1 MIQEL
6 CLLFCEFYLLL
17 PLFSSSSHSIDWY
30 HLLQKKIFPWVE
42 LQTKLSSWGACQTT
56 KFYEKK
62 KHKEMFSFCENQFF
76 ISKFLNIVDVC
87 VLWTTTTYLSH
98 TEHTPVCAYIHPSFF
113 LLFTL
118 TGLDQERVHKFSGT
132 NYRAGRHFGSYLLH
146 CPLPAGYGHGH
157 TASQLLWECM
167 GWVWVGRTTITL
179 KGCSSEQTAHH
190 KSNTRHNCLSTHTSL
205 STPTLTCS

>member
-1 MIQEL
+1 MSFRQNYRRGEL
-6 CLLFCEFYLLL
+6 VKLR
-17 PLFSSSSHSIDWY
+17 SSM
-30 HLLQKKIFPWVE
+30 K
-42 LQTKLSSWGACQTT
+42 
-56 KFYEKK
+56 KK

-98 TEHTPVCAYIHPSFF
+98 TEHTLVCAYIHPSFF

>member
-30 HLLQKKIFPWVE
+30 HLLQKNSSVGWASDKIIVVGS
-42 LQTKLSSWGACQTT
+42 LSN
-56 KFYEKK
+56 YEVLWKK

-98 TEHTPVCAYIHPSFF
+98 TEHTLVCAYIHPSFF

-146 CPLPAGYGHGH
+146 CPLPAGYGHVR

-179 KGCSSEQTAHH
+179 KGCSGEQTAHH